1 MQKAASLIFVIED
14 VKGFERG
21 DEVVWQVE
29 PCGKIGI
36 VILGLR
42 QNGKPVLAKVLGHLH
57 CVIHC
62 KRQMLNRCAGPG
74 SG

>member
-21 DEVVWQVE
+21 DEVVWHVE

-42 QNGKPVLAKVLGHLH
+42 QNGKAVLAK
-57 CVIHC
+57 CSAISTASFTA
-62 KRQMLNRCAGPG
+62 NARC
-74 SG
+74 